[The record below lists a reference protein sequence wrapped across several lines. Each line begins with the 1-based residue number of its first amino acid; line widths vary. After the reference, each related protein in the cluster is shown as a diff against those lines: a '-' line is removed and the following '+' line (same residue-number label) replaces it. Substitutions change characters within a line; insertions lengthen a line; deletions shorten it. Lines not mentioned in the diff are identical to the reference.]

1 MQNDEI
7 EKKKTIKNRGKKP
20 NLENK
25 HLTKKYQN

>member
-1 MQNDEI
+1 MQNDKI
-7 EKKKTIKNRGKKP
+7 EKKTIKNRGKKP